1 MTGRSKSINKIRTRT
16 RSPVKNYQ
24 QNQGAWRKQMTE
36 RIKQVKQDP
45 RKHPRLKT
53 ISQIQDFHYLHFG
66 FEFEDGLIN
75 FFELM

>member
-1 MTGRSKSINKIRTRT
+1 
-16 RSPVKNYQ
+16 
-24 QNQGAWRKQMTE
+24 MTE